1 MRSENKSF
9 YHFIIH
15 ESSDNGDIILKYF
28 TTAKKVCE
36 EYNISR
42 PTIYRL
48 LNNPNAKTNFKHKI
62 ERKFVHTSI
71 VDHI

>member
-9 YHFIIH
+9 FHFIIH
-15 ESSDNGDIILKYF
+15 ELCEDGNTTPKYF

-36 EYNISR
+36 TYNISR

-48 LNNPNAKTNFKHKI
+48 LNNPDAKTNFKHKI

>member
-9 YHFIIH
+9 FHFIIH
-15 ESSDNGDIILKYF
+15 ELNDEGITTPRYF

-48 LNNPNAKTNFKHKI
+48 LKYPEAKTNFKHKI
-62 ERKFVHTSI
+62 ERRFIHTSI